1 MRRKFVYDPVSKEMV
16 EVTNGPVADVD
27 APAVHGNFAP
37 VQMPGGPLL
46 DDRGKYR
53 RYLKQNDLVPY
64 EDARGVAERVR
75 REKARVE
82 AQTRKRAVVDAYEH
96 TRNQERARKQYG

>member
-16 EVTNGPVADVD
+16 EVTNGPAPDVD
-27 APAVHGNFAP
+27 APAVHGNFEP
-37 VQMPGGPLL
+37 VAVPGGPVL

-53 RYLKQNDLVPY
+53 RYLKQNGIAPY
-64 EDARGVAERVR
+64 DDVRGTAEKVR
-75 REKARVE
+75 REKAKAE
-82 AQTRKRAVVDAYEH
+82 AESRKRAIIDAYEH

>member
-1 MRRKFVYDPVSKEMV
+1 MRRKFVYDPDIGDLV
-16 EVTNGPVADVD
+16 EVGENAPASPV
-27 APAVHGNFAP
+27 APAVFGDLKP
-37 VQMPGGPLL
+37 VAMPGGPVIT
-46 DDRGKYR
+46 DRGKYR

-82 AQTRKRAVVDAYEH
+82 AQTRKRAVIDAYEH